1 MLLQLLLFA
10 WSHKKY
16 EDLSRDELYK
26 ILRLRQEVFII
37 EQNCNYLDADGYD
50 VNSTHLFAYKN
61 DKIIAYMRIIDSE
74 EISNHVIFGRILVK
88 KEFRNIGLGKEIMKR
103 GIALFDPKQTI
114 FMSAQVYLKE
124 FYQSFNF
131 ISIGDEYFEDDI
143 PHIKMIRNG

>member
-1 MLLQLLLFA
+1 MIKWNCKL
-10 WSHKKY
+10 Y
-16 EDLSRDELYK
+16 CDLSLNELYSILK
-26 ILRLRQEVFII
+26 IRQEVFII

-74 EISNHVIFGRILVK
+74 EIPNHVIFGRILVK